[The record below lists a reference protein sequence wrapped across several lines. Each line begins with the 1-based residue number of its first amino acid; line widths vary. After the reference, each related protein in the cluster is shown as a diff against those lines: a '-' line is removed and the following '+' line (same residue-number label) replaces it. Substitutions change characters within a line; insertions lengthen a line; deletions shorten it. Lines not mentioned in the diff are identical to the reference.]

1 MKEQRVSFYESAFA
15 DMATVSL
22 EELSNGCFAAVDSIS
37 FYLADEDDEKPWKP
51 FADALRELL
60 SRNGF
65 EGDSINVHT
74 PAMSYRDEPRAT
86 VDKLGRKL

>member
-1 MKEQRVSFYESAFA
+1 MEKQRVSFYESVFA

-22 EELSNGCFAAVDSIS
+22 EELSNGCFAAVDSIG
-37 FYLADEDDEKPWKP
+37 FYLADEDDEEPWRP

-65 EGDSINVHT
+65 DGDSIKVYT
-74 PAMSYRDEPRAT
+74 PEMSYKGEPRAT
-86 VDKLGRKL
+86 VDRFGRKL